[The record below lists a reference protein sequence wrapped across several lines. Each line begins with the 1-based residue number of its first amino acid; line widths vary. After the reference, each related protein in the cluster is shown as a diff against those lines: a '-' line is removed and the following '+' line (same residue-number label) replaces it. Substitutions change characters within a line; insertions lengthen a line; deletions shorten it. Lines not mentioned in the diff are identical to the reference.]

1 MAYFGPTDLDFV
13 RNCKKTVC
21 SQRENGVLTY
31 TYPLT
36 AVPPTGLSLLRAY
49 DFSALTRNV
58 PFPWNLQALE
68 GIPSP
73 VFPSY
78 QLRRPSC

>member
-1 MAYFGPTDLDFV
+1 MAYFGPTDLDFL
-13 RNCKKTVC
+13 RGCKKTVC
-21 SQRENGVLTY
+21 SQHENGVLVY

-36 AVPPTGLSLLRAY
+36 APVPSGLSLLRAY
-49 DFSALTRNV
+49 DFSSFTRNV

-73 VFPSY
+73 VFPYY
-78 QLRRPSC
+78 QVRPSF